1 MGQTFAKE
9 CNILM
14 QLSLNDKKCCF
25 VRDNLITL
33 SGKSQVGELEMKY
46 DIIIKGGRYFDGSGE
61 SSSLQNVAIKDGK
74 IALVTAKNIDQADS
88 KQLID
93 AQGQWVTPGFLD
105 THTHYDSELIVSPGL
120 SESVRH
126 GVTTVLVGSCSLS
139 MICSDTEDASDIF
152 TRVETV
158 PREKVL
164 PILQKHK
171 TWSTPKDWVKFIK
184 KQPMGPNVISFLGH
198 SDMRVGSMGLQRA
211 TDLNI
216 VPSESEM
223 QSMEGSLKEA
233 LDEGFLG
240 LSTMCLKWDKVD
252 GDREWSKSLPST
264 YAKWK
269 EVSRLNKL
277 VRQYDR
283 VHQGAPNAAAA
294 LQINQYM
301 RESMGIFKKRL
312 KTTLISRMDLKGS
325 VFLSKITNIAAKV
338 TNFFNGDFRWQV
350 LPTPFTVYADGIDV
364 VFFEEFGAGELA
376 LDLKDAVERNNLLQD
391 EKYRRD
397 FRKFYG
403 EKLSPRVWQRDFSD
417 AIILDCP
424 DQSIVGKNFAEVA
437 QHRNVHVV
445 DLFLDLVVEHGKKL
459 RWVTTVGNHRKHV
472 LKDMVKDQ
480 KSLITFSDA
489 GAHIR
494 NMAFYNLPLRMLKL
508 VNESIEEGEPMMS
521 IEKAVWRMT
530 GDQADWFGIDAG
542 HIRVGDR
549 ADVVILD
556 PNGFNQNLEDVHWGE
571 MENFGLQRLVNRN
584 PGLVKYVL
592 INGKIAVENEIL
604 RPELGQALGF
614 GTFLPAR

>member
-1 MGQTFAKE
+1 
-9 CNILM
+9 
-14 QLSLNDKKCCF
+14 
-25 VRDNLITL
+25 
-33 SGKSQVGELEMKY
+33 MKY
-46 DIIIKGGRYFDGSGE
+46 DIIIKGGRYFDGTGE
-61 SSSLQNVAIKDGK
+61 ASSLQNIAIKDNK
-74 IALVTAKNIDQADS
+74 IALVTAEDINEQDS
-88 KQLID
+88 DKTIN
-93 AQGQWVTPGFLD
+93 AQGQWVMPGFLD
-105 THTHYDSELIVSPGL
+105 THTHYDSELIVSPSL

-171 TWSTPKDWVKFIK
+171 TWNTPKDWVKFVK
-184 KQPMGPNVISFLGH
+184 QQPMGPNVISFLGH
-198 SDMRVGSMGLQRA
+198 SDMRVGSMGLTRA
-211 TDLNI
+211 TDLSI
-216 VPSESEM
+216 EPTEAEM
-223 QSMEGSLKEA
+223 QKMEGDLKEA

-252 GDREWSKSLPST
+252 GNREWSKSLPST

-283 VHQGAPNAAAA
+283 VHQGAPNAAEI

-301 RESMGIFKKRL
+301 RECMGIFKKRL

-325 VFLSKITNIAAKV
+325 VLLSKITNIAARV

-403 EKLSPRVWQRDFSD
+403 EKLSPRVWQRDFGD

-424 DQSIVGKNFAEVA
+424 DKEIIGKNFADVA
-437 QHRNVHVV
+437 TDRNVHVV

-459 RWVTTVGNHRKHV
+459 RWYTTVGNHRKEV
-472 LKDMVKDQ
+472 LKGMVKDK

-508 VNESIEEGEPMMS
+508 VNESIEENKPMMT

-530 GDQADWFGIDAG
+530 GDQADWFGVDAG
-542 HIRVGDR
+542 RIQVGDR
-549 ADVVILD
+549 ADVVVID
-556 PNGFNQNLEDVHWGE
+556 PKGFDQNLEDVHWGE

-584 PGLVKYVL
+584 PGLVKHVM
-592 INGKIAVENEIL
+592 INGKLAVDNEQL
-604 RPELGQALGF
+604 VPELGNEMGF
-614 GTFLPAR
+614 GTFLGAK